1 MSMPPLK
8 QVLKDYCRGKDIG
21 IKVVMLKEF
30 ANDLDTII
38 KLYNDVPKKIVYK
51 KKKPVDIEDI

>member
-1 MSMPPLK
+1 MKKLK

-38 KLYNDVPKKIVYK
+38 NMY
-51 KKKPVDIEDI
+51 E